1 MIFVQLIEI
10 ISGGFPPP
18 VTEFLSLSLWWCLM
32 GGRLRTANAS
42 KQWCSL
48 NVVVW
53 SQLTSNHKWDSIT
66 KWFCSVVS
74 YAPRHD
80 YIHWITYLKCFKVAD
95 YWRYRKKII
104 KISYAGLKAIKVG
117 NRHISVEFFF
127 PPPGWLCCR
136 GNRDWNTVSWSQL
149 TRKSKYVE
157 KQLVFLEDSRVVC
170 LLCCTLLY
178 ICTEVRGIKLGC

>member
-32 GGRLRTANAS
+32 GGRLRTANAL

-80 YIHWITYLKCFKVAD
+80 YIHWITYLQCFKVAD
-95 YWRYRKKII
+95 YWRCRKKII

-117 NRHISVEFFF
+117 NRHISVEFFSPHQAGFVAEGTETGTPF
-127 PPPGWLCCR
+127 PEVNLLEKVRTWRNSLC
-136 GNRDWNTVSWSQL
+136 
-149 TRKSKYVE
+149 
-157 KQLVFLEDSRVVC
+157 FLRIPE
-170 LLCCTLLY
+170 
-178 ICTEVRGIKLGC
+178 